1 MSADYAGDISPK
13 EGWQLLS
20 SDARAVLVDVRTP
33 AEWTYVGIPSL
44 GDIGKQPILVPWVD
58 FPAMQFNDKFV
69 DQVSG
74 AVEAG
79 APVVLICRSGARSRA
94 AAMALSAAGLG
105 PCYNIATGF
114 EGDPDEQRHRGT
126 ASGWKADGLP
136 WVQT

>member
-79 APVVLICRSGARSRA
+79 APVVLICRSGVRSRA